1 MLLAL
6 RELTGVLGLF
16 LREPRAEGNADGTLV
31 AGLMDLVIEI
41 RARARAAKD
50 FATADLIRDRLGGA
64 GVTLEDGPAGTRWSR
79 T

>member
-1 MLLAL
+1 
-6 RELTGVLGLF
+6 
-16 LREPRAEGNADGTLV
+16 
-31 AGLMDLVIEI
+31 MDLVIEI